1 MSKEIKEQLI
11 KRLKSFAWRAGAW
24 IVVAGLA
31 AIPDM
36 LGIMKI
42 DANIIALIALIT
54 GEATKYINTFVMDK

>member
-54 GEATKYINTFVMDK
+54 GEITKFVNTFVMDK